1 MKYRYFAGGACAIL
15 FTATMAFSQSNDA
28 ASSGPAVNG
37 SPAWYLGEMQG
48 MIQTR
53 ARPTPDAGMAGCAD
67 DIKKYCSASSRST
80 TRYCLLQ
87 NAAKLSGQCKASATA
102 AETAAL
108 KNTLGTPYC
117 YKSPVCD
124 PANERGGNRL
134 GVKPVLWK
142 QTMGYSFAYPIASPE
157 GERYG
162 MVAVATDSKDN
173 LWGLQRNPIGRPQL
187 FKWDKNGKLL
197 LSIGD
202 DVITHHAKA
211 HGIAVDA
218 QDNLWITDAAGAT
231 AKKISPDGKVLM
243 TIGTRGHRG
252 DWDEAKGQR
261 YLWEPLMVGFNARG
275 DIYIA
280 QGHGHESPNDTDS
293 SDPTNNSGA
302 ARILRLDK
310 NGKFIQQWWGNAVG
324 QGKFVMA
331 HGFAVDPR
339 NGDVYIGGGHAN
351 ESPNDVDG
359 PEPWNVEGVARVIHL
374 TKDGKFVG
382 QWFGNEVG
390 QGKFDSTHGF
400 AIDPTNGDVWIGDRE
415 QYRIVVYTADG
426 RFVKTLQMKNLVC
439 ALNFDHKGNPWM
451 ASGQDGQFQK
461 MTRDGKIVGAIGNG
475 MGVGFGQFTEA
486 SYWVFDPKDNLI
498 AGDTSVGRVTVMS
511 K

>member
-1 MKYRYFAGGACAIL
+1 MKYRYLAGGACAIL
-15 FTATMAFSQSNDA
+15 FTATMALSQTNDA
-28 ASSGPAVNG
+28 ASSGPAANG

-53 ARPTPDAGMAGCAD
+53 VQPTPDGGMAGCAD
-67 DIKKYCSASSRST
+67 DIKKYCSRT
-80 TRYCLLQ
+80 THARYCLLQ
-87 NAAKLSGQCKASATA
+87 NAAKLSAQCKESAAAQESAS
-102 AETAAL
+102 L

-117 YKSPVCD
+117 YKSTVCD
-124 PANERGGNRL
+124 PPKDRGGNRL

-142 QTMGYSFAYPIASPE
+142 QTMGYSFSYPIASPE

-162 MVAVATDSKDN
+162 MVAVANDSKDN

-187 FKWDKNGKLL
+187 FKWDRNGKLL

-202 DVITHHAKA
+202 NVITHHAKA

-231 AKKISPDGKVLM
+231 VKKISPDGKLLM

-261 YLWEPLMVGFNARG
+261 YLWEPLMVGFNAKG
-275 DIYIA
+275 DVYIA

-293 SDPTNNSGA
+293 SDLTNSSGA

-331 HGFAVDPR
+331 HGFTVDPK
-339 NGDVYIGGGHAN
+339 NGDIY
-351 ESPNDVDG
+351 
-359 PEPWNVEGVARVIHL
+359 
-374 TKDGKFVG
+374 
-382 QWFGNEVG
+382 
-390 QGKFDSTHGF
+390 
-400 AIDPTNGDVWIGDRE
+400 IGDRE
-415 QYRIVVYTADG
+415 DYRVVVYTGDG
-426 RFVKTLQMKNLVC
+426 KFLRTMPTRNLIC
-439 ALNFDHKGNPWM
+439 ALYFDKQGNLWL
-451 ASGQDGQFQK
+451 ASGWDGQFLK
-461 MTRDGKIVGAIGNG
+461 MNKQTGQVLGAIGNG
-475 MGVGFGQFTEA
+475 NGTGEGQFLEA
-486 SYWVFDPKDNLI
+486 SYLTADSQGNLWT
-498 AGDTSVGRVTVMS
+498 GDTARGRITKMVPS
-511 K
+511 QNRK

>member
-1 MKYRYFAGGACAIL
+1 MKYRYLAGGACAIL
-15 FTATMAFSQSNDA
+15 FSATMALSQSNDA
-28 ASSGPAVNG
+28 ASSGPAANG

-53 ARPTPDAGMAGCAD
+53 VKPTPDGGMAGCAD
-67 DIKKYCSASSRST
+67 DIKKFCSAASRST

-87 NAAKLSGQCKASATA
+87 NVSKLSGQCKASATA

-124 PANERGGNRL
+124 PANDRGGNRL

-187 FKWDKNGKLL
+187 FKWDRNGKLL

-202 DVITHHAKA
+202 NVITHHAKA

-252 DWDEAKGQR
+252 DWDESKGQR
-261 YLWEPLMVGFNARG
+261 YLWEPLMVGFNAQG
-275 DIYIA
+275 DVYIA

-293 SDPTNNSGA
+293 ADPTNNSGA
-302 ARILRLDK
+302 ARILRLDR

-339 NGDVYIGGGHAN
+339 NGDVYIG
-351 ESPNDVDG
+351 
-359 PEPWNVEGVARVIHL
+359 
-374 TKDGKFVG
+374 
-382 QWFGNEVG
+382 
-390 QGKFDSTHGF
+390 
-400 AIDPTNGDVWIGDRE
+400 DRE
-415 QYRIVVYTADG
+415 DYRVVVYTADG
-426 RFVKTLQMKNLVC
+426 KFLRTMPTRNLIC
-439 ALNFDHKGNPWM
+439 ALYFDKQGNLWL
-451 ASGQDGQFQK
+451 ASGWDGQFL
-461 MTRDGKIVGAIGNG
+461 KISKQTGQVLGAIGNG
-475 MGVGFGQFTEA
+475 NGTGEGQFLEA
-486 SYWVFDPKDNLI
+486 SYLTADSQGNLWT
-498 AGDTSVGRVTVMS
+498 GDTARGRITKMVAS
-511 K
+511 QNRK